1 MSTMSTIKEW
11 QDSYFTTVKKV
22 EEPVLKYTGKM
33 AETMER
39 FVPERPHFMVE
50 FPTLT
55 EVVENQLKFRKRFVD
70 EQAAFARK
78 MLKAMGPVV
87 VKLDAVPTEQP
98 EPENLA
104 TARRARAKKAA

>member
-1 MSTMSTIKEW
+1 MSTMSTIKQW
-11 QDSYFTTVKKV
+11 QDSYFTTVKRV
-22 EEPVLKYTGKM
+22 EEPVLKFTGQM

-39 FVPERPHFMVE
+39 FVPERPHFMVD
-50 FPTLT
+50 FPTVT

-87 VKLDAVPTEQP
+87 VKLDAVTAEQP
-98 EPENLA
+98 EPKNLA
-104 TARRARAKKAA
+104 TVRRTRTKKAA